1 RFRFVYI
8 YLIQLHMNQSF
19 PEKISIIDG
28 NNFYAL
34 GIKCALQSIAPT
46 SKSEVQV
53 FRSAT
58 EYLSSEMD
66 GELVLL
72 NIMLPD
78 IGGIKLCQQ
87 IKLRKPEIKVII
99 LSMSDDEQ
107 DLANCL
113 AAMAD
118 GFLFKDF
125 SEKEL
130 EFAMFKVFSNSR
142 YIDAELVL
150 KLTRKSMQSRSEEKS
165 LNEFEM
171 TLLQY
176 ISDQMKDLD
185 IVEKMKMPR
194 GKLSYYK
201 RKLYKKLDVKNSA
214 GLIKKAVSLKLV
226 S

>member
-1 RFRFVYI
+1 M
-8 YLIQLHMNQSF
+8 IQTIPN
-19 PEKISIIDG
+19 KINIIDG

-34 GIKCALQSIAPT
+34 GIKCALQAIES
-46 SKSEVQV
+46 
-53 FRSAT
+53 SAHSNI
-58 EYLSSEMD
+58 EIFGSAGEFLSSAMD
-66 GELVLL
+66 GELVLM

-87 IKLRKPEIKVII
+87 IKLRQPETKVII
-99 LSMSDDEQ
+99 LSMSDDEH

-130 EFAMFKVFSNSR
+130 EFAMYKVFNNSR
-142 YIDAELVL
+142 YIDADLVL
-150 KLTRKSMQSRSEEKS
+150 KLTKKNTLNRSDDKS